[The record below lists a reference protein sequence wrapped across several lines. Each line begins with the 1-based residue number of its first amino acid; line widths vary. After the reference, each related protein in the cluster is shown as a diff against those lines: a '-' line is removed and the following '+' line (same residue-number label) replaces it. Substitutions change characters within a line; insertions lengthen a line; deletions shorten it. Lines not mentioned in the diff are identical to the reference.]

1 MSVKI
6 PEAPNIIGGEAV
18 TRSPDIIRP
27 VSEIPHF
34 SVDFSGLQES
44 IGDVGKA
51 YQKMV
56 EDQNTTY
63 MNAVKVEYNKHMGE
77 YQQQIFDKH
86 QGKDAMY
93 LYDRYIKPESNKWV
107 SNLFGEPKDD
117 GQIRIS
123 DKKLQ
128 QQFSD
133 WVLTQQPTYINNSAV
148 YGQREYEKWRQSVW
162 EQQNNTAANM
172 ILNAESNITIQNG
185 INLIRT
191 TEYDMNPGMDQR
203 NIEMSAAAKV
213 ETAISA
219 YVNKRAVKDPYG
231 ALLVLDND
239 EVIASNL
246 SEATKEKLKPGIRSS
261 YKAMAESEYADW
273 VYSDGAKGSIGMLT
287 PSTIEQVFGVT
298 SEREVNGII
307 AEIKAKGKEKADAIK
322 KQEAG
327 VVAADTLRATNML
340 LEARTQDEKTQ
351 AMRNLFSI
359 NPMAANSLADAETQT
374 LALEQA
380 VDVLG
385 PNRDAIMN
393 DFKKSLPMEA
403 FGEEY
408 ATAEWRGELVRESL
422 GLNDETDI
430 TMRIRP
436 TELAAK
442 YPNEFR
448 IDVNKIKPK
457 KVDDADATVVLN
469 DMVSQGRITQEQAD
483 AAFRIWKEAENRKAH
498 MDQYKEITT
507 RIASGEVQA
516 YDPSLM
522 GGLPSAMQIQL
533 LNQMR
538 VQGEY
543 AKTKKDLDAVD
554 IKLDSVIKGTGA
566 DAQYD
571 RLDISSQ
578 NMLKRGIVQEVNKY
592 KLTHSGQ
599 LPSKEELEGM
609 VYRVQKNSISPEMMV
624 VQNIADLENFSS
636 DELTDAQRYN
646 LAAYKTVT
654 AAYNKPEKRSL
665 SEQVERA
672 EAAADSLARAEGLS
686 AAEHMYVLT
695 NKEYFVRLIQA
706 GDVTQ
711 IANFLGL
718 AKQGGF

>member
-44 IGDVGKA
+44 IGDVGRA

-351 AMRNLFSI
+351 AMRNLFAI
-359 NPMAANSLADAETQT
+359 NPTAANSLADAEVRS
-374 LALEQA
+374 LAVQQA

-385 PNRDAIMN
+385 PDMESIMKDFNDAVGTTTGEATPEFLEAALKDTLGSSGEVLYQTIE
-393 DFKKSLPMEA
+393 FAKKYVPGGQWFDIKQEA
-403 FGEEY
+403 KPVTSSD
-408 ATAEWRGELVRESL
+408 ASVA
-422 GLNDETDI
+422 
-430 TMRIRP
+430 
-436 TELAAK
+436 
-442 YPNEFR
+442 
-448 IDVNKIKPK
+448 IK
-457 KVDDADATVVLN
+457 
-469 DMVSQGRITQEQAD
+469 DMVSQGRLTEEQAG
-483 AAFRIWKEAENRKAH
+483 AVFRVWEEASNRQAH
-498 MDQYKEITT
+498 MGAYKDIST
-507 RIASGEVQA
+507 RIASGEIQA
-516 YDPSLM
+516 YDPALM
-522 GGLPSAMQIQL
+522 GDLPSAMQTQL
-533 LNQMR
+533 LMQMK

-543 AKTKKDLDAVD
+543 YNTVRDLEKAD
-554 IKLDSVIKGTGA
+554 IKLDSVIKDTGA
-566 DAQYD
+566 DAQYAN
-571 RLDISSQ
+571 LDIDSQ
-578 NMLKRGIVQEVNKY
+578 NMLKRGIVLEVNKY
-592 KLTHSGQ
+592 KALHSGQ

-609 VYRVQKNSISPEMMV
+609 IYRVQKNSISPEMMV
-624 VQNIADLENFSS
+624 IQNIADVENYSADS
-636 DELTDAQRYN
+636 LTDAQRYN
-646 LAAYKTVT
+646 LATYKS
-654 AAYNKPEKRSL
+654 ASAEYNKPQKRGLADQVKRAESAIDSL
-665 SEQVERA
+665 SHSSE
-672 EAAADSLARAEGLS
+672 LS
-686 AAEHMYVLT
+686 ASERMFVLT
-695 NKEYFVRLIQA
+695 NKEYFVRLLQA
-706 GDVTQ
+706 GDITT